1 MKNNETGEFELV
13 LGNRQLLSGF
23 FVVALLF
30 GVAFAMGYIVGRNS
44 TPSPKLQAE
53 TAAGGT
59 VAAVPDAHTAP
70 GGSPT
75 PAETP
80 APADSAKPAAGTEEA
95 APADSNDSSPQTQ
108 PALTTQPA
116 RDEPG
121 ATAGA
126 SLPAKTA
133 AATEPAPAETG
144 AEEPAAGT
152 YWQVTAIAP
161 PQAEV
166 FAKVLRDK
174 GFHVSLTPG
183 TKGLMRV
190 LVGPYA
196 DREALGHAKSD
207 LESAGFHPVIL
218 KKE

>member
-13 LGNRQLLSGF
+13 MGNRQLLSGF

-53 TAAGGT
+53 AAAGGT
-59 VAAVPDAHTAP
+59 VAAVPDARTAP
-70 GGSPT
+70 GGSPV

-80 APADSAKPAAGTEEA
+80 VPDSAKPATETEEP

-121 ATAGA
+121 AA
-126 SLPAKTA
+126 PAAAPSVKTA
-133 AATEPAPAETG
+133 AAESEPAETG
-144 AEEPAAGT
+144 PQEPAPGT

-161 PQAEV
+161 PQADV

-196 DREALGHAKSD
+196 DREALGRAKSD

-218 KKE
+218 KE

>member
-44 TPSPKLQAE
+44 APSPKLQAE

-59 VAAVPDAHTAP
+59 VAAVPDARTP
-70 GGSPT
+70 PVGSPVPSEAAAP
-75 PAETP
+75 PAKAATETEEP
-80 APADSAKPAAGTEEA
+80 APADSTDSSAPSQPAVTTQPARESPVATPPALVKTPAASEA
-95 APADSNDSSPQTQ
+95 APADTASQ
-108 PALTTQPA
+108 
-116 RDEPG
+116 EPV
-121 ATAGA
+121 
-126 SLPAKTA
+126 
-133 AATEPAPAETG
+133 
-144 AEEPAAGT
+144 AGT
-152 YWQVTAIAP
+152 YWQVTAIQP
-161 PQAEV
+161 PQAEIL
-166 FAKVLRDK
+166 AKVLRDK

-190 LVGPYA
+190 LIGPYP
-196 DREALGHAKSD
+196 DREALGRAKSD

>member
-59 VAAVPDAHTAP
+59 VAAVPDARTAP

-75 PAETP
+75 PAATP
-80 APADSAKPAAGTEEA
+80 APADSAKPAAETEEP
-95 APADSNDSSPQTQ
+95 APADSNDSPPQTQ

-116 RDEPG
+116 RDEP
-121 ATAGA
+121 AGTPAA

-144 AEEPAAGT
+144 PEEPAVGT

-196 DREALGHAKSD
+196 DREALGRAKSD

>member
-1 MKNNETGEFELV
+1 MKNNDTGEFELV

-59 VAAVPDAHTAP
+59 VAAVPYAPTAP
-70 GGSPT
+70 GGSPA
-75 PAETP
+75 PAE
-80 APADSAKPAAGTEEA
+80 SAKPAAETEEP
-95 APADSNDSSPQTQ
+95 APTDSTDSSPETQ

-116 RDEPG
+116 KDIPA
-121 ATAGA
+121 ATAA
-126 SLPAKTA
+126 AALPAKTA
-133 AATEPAPAETG
+133 AATEPAPAET
-144 AEEPAAGT
+144 EPQEPAPGT

-196 DREALGHAKSD
+196 DREALGRAKSD

-218 KKE
+218 KKSEQ